1 VIPDE
6 CNAVKPG
13 FQSCRFCF
21 CTSVNNF
28 SDAKKIVEKGRFV
41 YMHLPTTDEKA
52 NFLSNI
58 TQIFISKNPE
68 KASLFKITK
77 QEQETYAPSSN
88 CIYNN

>member
-1 VIPDE
+1 
-6 CNAVKPG
+6 
-13 FQSCRFCF
+13 
-21 CTSVNNF
+21 
-28 SDAKKIVEKGRFV
+28 
-41 YMHLPTTDEKA
+41 MHLPTTDEKA